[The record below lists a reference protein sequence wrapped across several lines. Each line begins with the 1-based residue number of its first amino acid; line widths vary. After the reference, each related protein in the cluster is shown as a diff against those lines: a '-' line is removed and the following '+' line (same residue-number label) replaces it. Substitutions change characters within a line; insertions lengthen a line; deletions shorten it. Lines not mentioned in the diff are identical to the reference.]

1 MSKEKKIQQS
11 INSVQLV
18 GTIEEINLK
27 VEDEVKKKD
36 GTIDKRGARVTAAD
50 FSNPSLTVSCNGQTY
65 GVYLIPQYEKKE
77 DENGKLVENPRFKA
91 AKTIMGYE
99 KGTRVKVEGSL
110 AENGYVGQDG
120 EWKSV
125 TRIQAFSVS
134 STNVPDEDSTDARI
148 SGMIKSIKE
157 ETRNDEETGRL
168 LVELYSFDYT
178 GATFPTDL
186 VVEKDLTYI
195 DEDGEEQHITA
206 DDFADAF
213 SKGDSVILNVE
224 FNTITVGGG
233 KSEDKVAFGRKSK
246 IVRGFTKTEI
256 RVVGGDEPIEE
267 PDDDEEP
274 SGNQKYFI
282 SNADMKKA
290 LADREVMIEAKK
302 EEKKSGAKA
311 SASSDTAK
319 KGLGRKSKVE
329 EDDIEDDPF
338 N

>member
-18 GTIEEINLK
+18 GTIEEINLM
-27 VEDEVKKKD
+27 VENTVTKKD
-36 GTIDKRGARVTAAD
+36 GTVDKRGARVTNKE
-50 FSNPSLTVSCNGQTY
+50 FSNPSLTISCNGQIY

-91 AKTIMGYE
+91 AKTIMDYE

-110 AENGYVGQDG
+110 SENGYVGQDG
-120 EWKSV
+120 EWKST

-134 STNVPDEDSTDARI
+134 STNVSDEDSTDARI
-148 SGMIKSIKE
+148 SGIIKSIKE
-157 ETRNDEETGRL
+157 EMRNDEETGRL

-178 GATFPTDL
+178 GATFPTNL
-186 VVEKDLTYI
+186 VVEKDLAYI

-206 DDFADAF
+206 EDFTEAY

-224 FNTITVGGG
+224 FNTVTVGGG
-233 KSEDKVAFGRKSK
+233 NSEQKTAFGRKSK
-246 IVRGFTKTEI
+246 IVHGFTRTEI

-267 PDDDEEP
+267 PDDEEELT
-274 SGNQKYFI
+274 GNDRYYI
-282 SNADMKKA
+282 TSADIKKA
-290 LADREVMIEAKK
+290 LADRNVMIEAKK
-302 EEKKSGAKA
+302 EEKKNNPS
-311 SASSDTAK
+311 SSSDTAK

-329 EDDIEDDPF
+329 VEDEIDDDPF
-338 N
+338 A